1 MKKQTTTYQTIAA
14 ILAAIF
20 YRSNYNFSYVRL
32 ISEKELI
39 PQSFQLPLK
48 IKAAL
53 EKARF

>member
-1 MKKQTTTYQTIAA
+1 MKKQTTTYQTIVA

-32 ISEKELI
+32 IFEKELI

>member
-1 MKKQTTTYQTIAA
+1 MKIQIKIYQTIAA

-20 YRSNYNFSYVRL
+20 YRSNYSFSYVRL

-39 PQSFQLPLK
+39 PQSMQSQLK